1 MNFTLRLA
9 NDKNNIQMLL
19 LRLGRVALANRWVQ
33 INRGAMFRSKMADY
47 F

>member
-9 NDKNNIQMLL
+9 NDKNNIQML